1 MSRSKLNTHCAQRE
15 GALMDESGDVSDATW
30 WWNTLFFNLDMAA
43 IHWACDQPAYDIRD
57 VSQFPYY
64 AVEFYHWLA
73 DSTPETEWVSAMELV
88 KSVPEDMVCDVL
100 FAEGMALQEMIHNAV
115 ALCAVRLELPADKI
129 PDLLHGL
136 RLDDPWQR
144 FRSVVEVMQESME
157 KLGYW
162 A

>member
-1 MSRSKLNTHCAQRE
+1 M
-15 GALMDESGDVSDATW
+15 GESVNESDAAW
-30 WWNTLFFNLDMAA
+30 WWNTLFCNLDMAA

-57 VSQFPYY
+57 VRQFPHC

-88 KSVPEDMVCDVL
+88 KSVPEDVVCDVL
-100 FAEGMALQEMIHNAV
+100 FAEGMAPQEMIRNAV

-136 RLDDPWQR
+136 RLGDPWQR
-144 FRSVVEVMQESME
+144 FQSAVEVMRKGME
-157 KLGYW
+157 KSGYL
-162 A
+162 